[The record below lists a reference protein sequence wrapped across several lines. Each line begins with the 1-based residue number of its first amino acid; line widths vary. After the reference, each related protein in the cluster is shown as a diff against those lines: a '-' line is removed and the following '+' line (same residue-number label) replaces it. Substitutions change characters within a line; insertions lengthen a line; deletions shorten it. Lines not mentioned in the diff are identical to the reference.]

1 MKKET
6 VACFDFDGTITR
18 SDSLLPFLFFSSGFG
33 KTIAYLFLETPSLL
47 GYALKIY
54 DRQQV
59 KEAILKRFFKGTSEE
74 KMLSLCRDYAQ
85 KELPKQVKKEAM
97 EAISRHKERGD
108 RLILISASIDAYLK
122 PWADAAGFDSIL
134 SSRLE
139 FKEGAVTGNLVGKNC
154 RAEEKVARLKN
165 LLGDLKRFEI
175 YAYGDSRGDK
185 ELLESADHPYYR
197 TFQ

>member
-6 VACFDFDGTITR
+6 IACFDFDGTITR
-18 SDSLLPFLFFSSGFG
+18 SDSLLPFLIFSSGIA
-33 KTIAYLFLETPSLL
+33 KTIGYLLLELPALM
-47 GYALKIY
+47 GYAFKMY

-59 KEAILKRFFKGTSEE
+59 KEAVLRRFFRGIPEE
-74 KMLSLCRDYAQ
+74 KMLGMCRDYAHN
-85 KELPKQVKKEAM
+85 ELPKQVKKEAL
-97 EAISRHKERGD
+97 EAISKHKARGD

-122 PWADAAGFDSIL
+122 PWADAAGFDCLL

-165 LLGDLKRFEI
+165 LLGDLERFEI